1 MPIAKPDYART
12 LRGVPV
18 VIAVIANDEG
28 SNLSIGGYTLPP
40 AGSLVLN
47 PDQSFSYTPAAGFV
61 GTDGFGYTVR
71 DQLGGTSQ
79 GEVTIV
85 VAAPNSM
92 PAAANDSADVMAG
105 TSTGIAVLANDND
118 PEGDTLAIIGVDAPA
133 HGTIA
138 VQPDQSIRYEPQS
151 GFAGIDSFTYTVG
164 DGAGAVSTA
173 NVTVAVTLPNAPP
186 LARADQA
193 TTISGTAV
201 TIDALANDNDPEG
214 GPIVLSGV
222 SLPGHGDLTLTPDH
236 RFVYTPDAGFVG
248 ADGFSYAVR
257 DEEGASST
265 GIVTVDVARQN
276 SAPVATPDNAVS
288 AGQPVVVNPLAND
301 TDADGDPLRLMA
313 LTLPVKG
320 QIALNQDGTVTYTP
334 PAGFTGED
342 GFTYQVGDGT
352 LVSEGQ
358 VAVSVT
364 APAVPTY
371 ANGFRYRRRIVVPAQ
386 TGVTETATDFV
397 LLVRESGTWLKP
409 VASGGRVQHAQ
420 AFDLRFELENG
431 TKLDHE
437 LERYDAAAGSLLAWV
452 RVPSWQLSSQ
462 LRLVL
467 YYGKSGLTA
476 TEANPASV
484 WRGYLAVLDARTG
497 ADRSGNNRALTPT
510 GIGAGTLL
518 GDAGSF
524 TGASVASRADATFL
538 SGLSALT
545 VQALTTPNAAMVGS
559 NHGLSGPRSD
569 EWDRRL
575 CGHDSPI
582 SVDGRGRH
590 PQRTA
595 LQAKLRRRCR
605 FRRERSRCPA
615 VAAPAAARGL
625 AAGRHGPPLPR
636 RRRAG
641 AILVVGGAIRCD
653 GNAGRRPLS
662 GRWRA

>member
-1 MPIAKPDYART
+1 M
-12 LRGVPV
+12 
-18 VIAVIANDEG
+18 
-28 SNLSIGGYTLPP
+28 
-40 AGSLVLN
+40 
-47 PDQSFSYTPAAGFV
+47 
-61 GTDGFGYTVR
+61 
-71 DQLGGTSQ
+71 
-79 GEVTIV
+79 
-85 VAAPNSM
+85 
-92 PAAANDSADVMAG
+92 
-105 TSTGIAVLANDND
+105 
-118 PEGDTLAIIGVDAPA
+118 
-133 HGTIA
+133 
-138 VQPDQSIRYEPQS
+138 
-151 GFAGIDSFTYTVG
+151 
-164 DGAGAVSTA
+164 
-173 NVTVAVTLPNAPP
+173 TVAVTLPNAPP
-186 LARADQA
+186 LARSDQA
-193 TTISGTAV
+193 ATMSGTAV

-214 GPIVLSGV
+214 GPISLSGV

-248 ADGFSYAVR
+248 ADGFSYAIR

-276 SAPVATPDNAVS
+276 SAPVATADSAIS

-301 TDADGDPLRLMA
+301 TDVDGDSLRLMA

-397 LLVRESGTWLKP
+397 LLVRESGNWLKP

-420 AFDLRFELENG
+420 GFDLRFELENG

-437 LERYDAAAGSLLAWV
+437 IERYDATAGSLLAWV

-467 YYGKSGLTA
+467 YYGKSGLTV

-484 WRGYLAVLDARTG
+484 WRGYLAVFDARTG

-545 VQALTTPNAAMVGS
+545 VQALTTPDAAMVGS
-559 NHGLSGPRSD
+559 NHGVLAQGPMNGTD
-569 EWDRRL
+569 AV
-575 CGHDSPI
+575 CGPDPSI
-582 SVDGRGRH
+582 SVDGR
-590 PQRTA
+590 RTA
-595 LQAKLRRRCR
+595 
-605 FRRERSRCPA
+605 PA
-615 VAAPAAARGL
+615 TY
-625 AAGRHGPPLPR
+625 
-636 RRRAG
+636 
-641 AILVVGGAIRCD
+641 CT
-653 GNAGRRPLS
+653 S
-662 GRWRA
+662 S